1 MISQSGSTGDAGDQY
16 TGLDRFG
23 RVIDQRWITGTG
35 SSASDVDRYGYTY
48 DRNSNRTARANALN
62 AAYSESYT
70 YDDLN
75 QLQIFTRS
83 GGTPTTQGWMVDALG
98 NWTFRVT
105 DSLPEFGTANAQNEL
120 TDIDSATLAYD
131 ANGNMTVDELGRSL
145 TYDAWN
151 RLTVVVDAY
160 SIPVAAYQYDALGQ
174 RVLCYTDDG
183 TVAELRDLFY
193 SDLWQVLEER
203 VRPVTGGVS
212 SQADVQNVWS
222 PVYVDA
228 LIERD
233 RDADASATTGVGGLE
248 ERVYALQ
255 DANWNTTALV
265 AASVSGVA
273 AGTVLNRFIYSAY
286 GEAEVFDAAWSA
298 VSATSVPWTQLFQGL
313 SMTGLTGLAYVR
325 HRDYSPRLGRFIQ
338 RDPLGFEAGDNNLY
352 RFVQNEPSNKV
363 DPTGFEGYVYHGA
376 YNPDGPLGDASPQ
389 TWFTQH
395 FDAAMFAASSAWIV
409 PGGRDRCNRL
419 TEKMRDNI
427 VTLGK
432 EYYDNDFYK
441 IEYVDFNIPPTLYWI
456 EHGALKLTMK
466 LTDQVLYLDNGVI
479 RNKYNLVTMD
489 LSSLKDLSTPGDL
502 PAGWSEK
509 KVYPLEPARGK
520 PGYWW

>member
-1 MISQSGSTGDAGDQY
+1 
-16 TGLDRFG
+16 
-23 RVIDQRWITGTG
+23 
-35 SSASDVDRYGYTY
+35 
-48 DRNSNRTARANALN
+48 
-62 AAYSESYT
+62 
-70 YDDLN
+70 
-75 QLQIFTRS
+75 
-83 GGTPTTQGWMVDALG
+83 MVDALG

-160 SIPVAAYQYDALGQ
+160 SIPLAAYQYDALGQ

-265 AASVSGVA
+265 AASVTGVT

-286 GEAEVFDAAWSA
+286 GEAEVFDAAWSS
-298 VSATSVPWTQLFQGL
+298 VSTPSVPWTQLFQGL
-313 SMTGLTGLAYVR
+313 SMTALTGLAYVR

-338 RDPLGFEAGDNNLY
+338 RDPLGFEAGDNNWY
-352 RFVQNEPSNKV
+352 RFVGNGPTGKV
-363 DPTGFEGYVYHGA
+363 DPTGLKTVCGFTVWLYTGLGWCVDETIYTAALESGGIAAGQIAAGTYGASIGGSVAVAPNPIVPMGCNATVSFDGHVGLSQYWTLTGGFGGTVGAGVNVGNNVSISVNFVTTDAPDVQALSGWGNNISPFLPPIIPIGGSYLYGDNGSYEGYALGRTFGWGIGVGYTRTYSWYYPIGSL
-376 YNPDGPLGDASPQ
+376 PLKSSSQ
-389 TWFTQH
+389 TDF
-395 FDAAMFAASSAWIV
+395 
-409 PGGRDRCNRL
+409 RRNR
-419 TEKMRDNI
+419 
-427 VTLGK
+427 
-432 EYYDNDFYK
+432 
-441 IEYVDFNIPPTLYWI
+441 
-456 EHGALKLTMK
+456 
-466 LTDQVLYLDNGVI
+466 
-479 RNKYNLVTMD
+479 
-489 LSSLKDLSTPGDL
+489 
-502 PAGWSEK
+502 
-509 KVYPLEPARGK
+509 
-520 PGYWW
+520 

>member
-23 RVIDQRWITGTG
+23 RVVDQRWITGTG

-48 DRNSNRTARANALN
+48 DRNSNRTERANAMN
-62 AAYSESYT
+62 SAYSESYT

-75 QLQIFTRS
+75 QLQIFARS
-83 GGTPTTQGWMVDALG
+83 GGTPTTQGWMMDALG

-105 DSLPEFGTANAQNEL
+105 DSLPEFGTTNAQNEL

-193 SDLWQVLEER
+193 SDQWQVLEER
-203 VRPVTGGVS
+203 VRPTTGGVS
-212 SQADVQNVWS
+212 SQAALQNVWS

-255 DANWNTTALV
+255 DANWNTTAIV
-265 AASVSGVA
+265 AASVTGVT

-286 GEAEVFDAAWSA
+286 GEAEVFDAAWSS
-298 VSATSVPWTQLFQGL
+298 VSAPSVPWTQLFQGL

-338 RDPLGFEAGDNNLY
+338 RDPLGFEAGDTNWY
-352 RFVQNEPSNKV
+352 RFVGNAPTGKL
-363 DPTGFEGYVYHGA
+363 DPTGE
-376 YNPDGPLGDASPQ
+376 
-389 TWFTQH
+389 
-395 FDAAMFAASSAWIV
+395 IV
-409 PGGRDRCNRL
+409 WVP
-419 TEKMRDNI
+419 
-427 VTLGK
+427 
-432 EYYDNDFYK
+432 
-441 IEYVDFNIPPTLYWI
+441 
-456 EHGALKLTMK
+456 
-466 LTDQVLYLDNGVI
+466 VI
-479 RNKYNLVTMD
+479 IGIGL
-489 LSSLKDLSTPGDL
+489 
-502 PAGWSEK
+502 
-509 KVYPLEPARGK
+509 
-520 PGYWW
+520 GYWWTTNPANAPGPNDPVYPPDETGFVQGVVVGAGLGWRPGSAGAGRCPAPIGGLAGKTLPELKGLTNGLPWSKLWEEGAEGVTKALARLRAGEKVLPDGMSREALEAYAEIARRALANPAKATEVQRLRLQYIEELLKGMGG